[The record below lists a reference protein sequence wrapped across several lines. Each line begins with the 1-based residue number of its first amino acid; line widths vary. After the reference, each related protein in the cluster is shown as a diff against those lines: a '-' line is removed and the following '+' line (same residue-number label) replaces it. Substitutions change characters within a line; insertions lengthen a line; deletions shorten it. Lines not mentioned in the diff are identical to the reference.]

1 MICNLSLLWLYL
13 RIFTCICT
21 WPYVSMYVT
30 YNYAVVYIF
39 SAFIVYAKEENDPYG
54 EQVWY
59 LGSLLNNSG
68 ILCEVDVYHTKEN
81 IPDWGFW
88 AKQYLQYHVFSH
100 NSCVILVCS
109 ATMIAKLEEKNDN
122 AYVEMVAAYINSQ
135 TLRQYLEKCA
145 HKFLPLCI
153 NDPSAGN
160 VPPILASEKCYHFPY
175 DKLLKMPQDYSV
187 PQILNYHD
195 FASLRSLV
203 GMLLTVQQEI
213 PPPDDVQG
221 KQ

>member
-1 MICNLSLLWLYL
+1 M
-13 RIFTCICT
+13 
-21 WPYVSMYVT
+21 
-30 YNYAVVYIF
+30 
-39 SAFIVYAKEENDPYG
+39 YAKEGNDPYG

-59 LGSLLNNSG
+59 LGSLLNNNG

-88 AKQYLQYHVFSH
+88 AKQYLQYHVFSR

-109 ATMIAKLEEKNDN
+109 ATMIAKLEERNDN
-122 AYVEMVAAYINSQ
+122 AYVEMVAAHINSQ

-145 HKFLPLCI
+145 QKFLPLCI

-160 VPPILASEKCYHFPY
+160 VPPILAWKKCYHFPY
-175 DKLLKMPQDYSV
+175 DKLLKMPQDFSV
-187 PQILNYHD
+187 PQILDHPD

-203 GMLLTVQQEI
+203 DMLTVQQEI
-213 PPPDDVQG
+213 PPPDDGQG